1 MVAEWESNWWLSGV
15 EATISA
21 ALFFVNLYPMLMC
34 RTLVFVAFAL
44 FVILNGKAQNL
55 VPNPSF
61 ENFTSCPGGGA
72 FYKVSPWCGLG
83 GGEDS
88 YNTCNN
94 IFGPGGVSIP
104 YAFQG
109 FQYPRTGNGFGSFV
123 LFTLPGAGQNRREY
137 LHVPLTEPLKA
148 GKIYCGTMYL
158 NLYNECKNATDK
170 AGMYFSTTPFACNQ
184 AMPTPQTIAPL
195 NVVPQIINPGN
206 FITDTLN
213 WTEFSGTFVA
223 AGNEQYLT
231 IGNFLNDA
239 MTTTIT
245 VNPATPYLVL
255 FFNIDD
261 VSLEEIIPARS
272 IKDSTI
278 CMNDSI
284 TLAPA
289 SPTEFAEYT
298 WQPANGLSCTNCASP
313 KASPQSTTT
322 YTLTKR
328 QCKATTSAHVTIS
341 VKTDCDVKATF
352 EIPNVFTPNEDRIN
366 DTFRV
371 QLPVGSVLKEFNI
384 YNRWGNLVHST
395 EPHGQTVL
403 LWDGHTTAGEAC
415 SAGVYYYVLQYQD
428 ADGGAQKHNGFI
440 SLIK

>member
-1 MVAEWESNWWLSGV
+1 MPKCWIHAFTVF
-15 EATISA
+15 
-21 ALFFVNLYPMLMC
+21 ALFFLL
-34 RTLVFVAFAL
+34 T
-44 FVILNGKAQNL
+44 GKAQNL

-61 ENFTSCPGGGA
+61 ETYTTCPFGNE
-72 FYKVSPWCGLG
+72 FSKLPPWCGLA

-88 YNTCNN
+88 YNTCHASL
-94 IFGPGGVSIP
+94 GVGGSGIP
-104 YAFQG
+104 YTFFG
-109 FQYPRTGNGFGSFV
+109 FQYPRTGNGIGSFS
-123 LFTLPGAGQNRREY
+123 LFAIGLGGQDRREY
-137 LHVPLTEPLKA
+137 LHVPLITPLKA
-148 GKIYCGTMYL
+148 GKTYCGTMYL
-158 NLYNECKNATDK
+158 NLYNESKHTTDK
-170 AGMYFSTTPFACNQ
+170 AGMYFSSTPFACNQ
-184 AMPTPQTIAPL
+184 AFPTPQTIAPL

-213 WTEFSGTFVA
+213 WTEFSGSFVA
-223 AGNEQYLT
+223 MGNEQYLT
-231 IGNFLNDA
+231 IGNFVNDVL
-239 MTTTIT
+239 TTTVT
-245 VNPATPYLVL
+245 VNPTSPYLVTYFL
-255 FFNIDD
+255 IDD
-261 VSLEEIIPARS
+261 VSLEEIIPAQ
-272 IKDSTI
+272 TI
-278 CMNDSI
+278 RDTSLCLNDSI
-284 TLAPA
+284 LLAPA
-289 SPTEFAEYT
+289 SPSEFAEYS
-298 WQPANGLSCTNCASP
+298 WQPTNGLSCTTCASP

-322 YTLTKR
+322 YTLTKK
-328 QCKATTSAHVTIS
+328 QCKATTSARVTLT
-341 VKTDCDVKATF
+341 VNADCDVKKQV